1 MAKTRASGS
10 AATSSPGFQLEYS
23 KFAKLAKL
31 DCKAKGA
38 KPPRKKATSGS
49 KTKGQQSKQSSGGKT
64 SLEKKAQKI
73 FKCPVCLTLPL
84 CDIYQCKGGHLV
96 CMDCYKKL
104 RSPISC
110 PTCRTAMP
118 NDPIRKRA
126 AEQVKVT
133 IVIDTEASPYKV
145 HSFVQENLPL
155 LILI

>member
-1 MAKTRASGS
+1 MAKTRATGS
-10 AATSSPGFQLEYS
+10 AAKASPAPQLE
-23 KFAKLAKL
+23 KNETAKNVNS
-31 DCKAKGA
+31 DCKSKT
-38 KPPRKKATSGS
+38 PMKKKVTSGS
-49 KTKGQQSKQSSGGKT
+49 KTKGQKSKQSSGGKP

-118 NDPIRKRA
+118 NDPIRNRA

-133 IVIDTEASPYKV
+133 IVIDTEAPPYKV